1 MKEKKSFIYYLESFT
16 TKFKVPLIVVCFALL
31 IALPY
36 LGTSQYVMNLMIKI
50 GVYTMFGLGL
60 NLLVGYVGLISLGHA
75 GFVAIGAYTCSL
87 LVLNGGLNFWVSLL
101 ISALVA
107 AVFGILLGL
116 PTLRLSG
123 SYLSIVTLGF
133 GEIVKTVLKNWKSVT
148 NGTLGVKPIPKPTI
162 FGVSMTLANNGLYYI
177 MLALLLII
185 TVFCIVVVKSKTGRA
200 FLAIKTDET
209 AAIMM
214 GINVT
219 YYKVLAFV
227 LSGVICA
234 VAGAYYATTMG
245 YIDPNSFTF
254 DTSTTILSIVILGG
268 MGTIR
273 GTFLG
278 ALILIVFPELSR
290 ALMDYRFVVYGI
302 ILVLM
307 MRFRPQGVLGWKS
320 QVPYPLSRRVKKE
333 LEE

>member
-1 MKEKKSFIYYLESFT
+1 MKEKKSFIYNLEYYIG
-16 TKFKVPLIVVCFALL
+16 KFKLPIGIVCAVVLIGIPFM
-31 IALPY
+31 
-36 LGTSQYVMNLMIKI
+36 GFSQYVMNLLIKI
-50 GVYTMFGLGL
+50 GVYVMFGLGL
-60 NLLVGYVGLISLGHA
+60 NLLVGYVGLVSLGHA
-75 GFVAIGAYTCSL
+75 GFVAIGAYTCSI
-87 LVLNGGLNFWVSLL
+87 LVISGGLNFWLALL

-107 AVFGILLGL
+107 AVFGVLLGL

-133 GEIVKTVLKNWKSVT
+133 GEIVRTILKNWKSVT
-148 NGTLGVKPIPKPTI
+148 NGTLGVKPIPKPTL
-162 FGVSMTLANNGLYYI
+162 FGTSMTLANHGLYYI
-177 MLALLLII
+177 MLAFLVII
-185 TVFCIVVVKSKTGRA
+185 TILCIVIVKSKTGRA
-200 FLAIKTDET
+200 FLAVKTDET

-234 VAGAYYATTMG
+234 VAGGFYATTMG

-268 MGTIR
+268 MGTVR
-273 GTFLG
+273 GVFLG
-278 ALILIVFPELSR
+278 SIILIVFPELSR

-307 MRFRPQGVLGWKS
+307 MRFRPQGILGWKS
-320 QVPYPLSRRVKKE
+320 QVPYKLSKRVKKE
-333 LEE
+333 VEE

>member
-1 MKEKKSFIYYLESFT
+1 MKEKKTLIYNLEYYVG
-16 TKFKVPLIVVCFALL
+16 KFKIPLALVCAAVL
-31 IALPY
+31 IGLPFM
-36 LGTSQYVMNLMIKI
+36 GTSQYVMNLAIKI
-50 GVYTMFGLGL
+50 GVYVMFGLGL

-87 LVLNGGLNFWVSLL
+87 LILKAGMNFWLALL
-101 ISALVA
+101 LSAVVA
-107 AVFGILLGL
+107 ALFGVLLGL

-133 GEIVKTVLKNWKSVT
+133 GEIVKTILKNWKDVT
-148 NGTLGVKPIPKPTI
+148 GGTLGVKPIPKPTL
-162 FGVSMTLANNGLYYI
+162 FGTSMTLANNGLYFI
-177 MLALLLII
+177 MLFLLLLV
-185 TVFCIVVVKSKTGRA
+185 TAFCIVAVKSKTGRA

-234 VAGAYYATTMG
+234 VAGGYYATTMG

-268 MGTIR
+268 MGTVR
-273 GTFLG
+273 GVFLG
-278 ALILIVFPELSR
+278 SLILTVFPELSR
-290 ALMDYRFVVYGI
+290 ALMDYRFVVYGV

-307 MRFRPQGVLGWKS
+307 MRFRPQGILGWKS
-320 QVPYPLSRRVKKE
+320 QVPYKLSRRVKKE
-333 LEE
+333 VEG

>member
-1 MKEKKSFIYYLESFT
+1 MKEKRTFIYNLEYYVG
-16 TKFKVPLIVVCFALL
+16 KFKLPLLLICAVVL
-31 IALPY
+31 IALPF
-36 LGTSQYVMNLMIKI
+36 LGTSQYIMNLVIKI
-50 GVYTMFGLGL
+50 GVYAMFGLGL

-87 LVLNGGLNFWVSLL
+87 LLLKAGMNFWLALL
-101 ISALVA
+101 LSAVVA
-107 AVFGILLGL
+107 ALFGILLGL

-133 GEIVKTVLKNWKSVT
+133 GEIVKTILKNWKGVT
-148 NGTLGVKPIPKPTI
+148 GGTLGVKPIPKPTL
-162 FGVSMTLANNGLYYI
+162 FGTSMTLANNGLYFI
-177 MLALLLII
+177 MLFLLLLV
-185 TVFCIVVVKSKTGRA
+185 TLFCIVVVKSKTGRA

-209 AAIMM
+209 AAVMM

-234 VAGAYYATTMG
+234 VAGGYYATTMG

-268 MGTIR
+268 MGTTR
-273 GTFLG
+273 GIFLG
-278 ALILIVFPELSR
+278 SLILIVFPELSS
-290 ALMDYRFVVYGI
+290 ALMDYRFVVYGV

-307 MRFRPQGVLGWKS
+307 MRFRPQGILGWKS
-320 QVPYPLSRRVKKE
+320 QVPYKLSKRVKKE
-333 LEE
+333 VEG

>member
-16 TKFKVPLIVVCFALL
+16 TKYKVPLIVVCLALL

-36 LGTSQYVMNLMIKI
+36 TGVSQYVMNLVIKI

-60 NLLVGYVGLISLGHA
+60 NILVGYVGLISLGHA

-87 LVLNGGLNFWVSLL
+87 LMLNGGLNFWVSLL

-148 NGTLGVKPIPKPTI
+148 NGTLGVKPIPKPTV

-209 AAIMM
+209 AAVMM

-302 ILVLM
+302 ILVVM